1 MKSSTGPSSSSHKDS
16 NTRGIRLCSTTRGK
30 TLLTKSEIQAQK
42 NMGRFIKILLVKRL
56 DSSFHAFR
64 NSIARFIANHERF
77 LRELDKGNVYVSKKY
92 MNKIFELLD
101 NEDDE
106 EAIQQLLESDKA
118 RKYPAEDFKDD
129 LKKDLENDRQILND
143 IQAMWLKVTR
153 DPKLLAFVEILSSR
167 PVLKEN
173 KLIVFTESAETAD
186 YLAKKPGEPL
196 PP

>member
-1 MKSSTGPSSSSHKDS
+1 
-16 NTRGIRLCSTTRGK
+16 
-30 TLLTKSEIQAQK
+30 
-42 NMGRFIKILLVKRL
+42 
-56 DSSFHAFR
+56 
-64 NSIARFIANHERF
+64 
-77 LRELDKGNVYVSKKY
+77 

-118 RKYPAEDFKDD
+118 RKYPAEDFSDG
-129 LKKDLENDRQILND
+129 LKKDLENDLQTLND

-186 YLAKKPGEPL
+186 YLAKTWRTTSPMRSL
-196 PP
+196 PSPAHPAWTYVER